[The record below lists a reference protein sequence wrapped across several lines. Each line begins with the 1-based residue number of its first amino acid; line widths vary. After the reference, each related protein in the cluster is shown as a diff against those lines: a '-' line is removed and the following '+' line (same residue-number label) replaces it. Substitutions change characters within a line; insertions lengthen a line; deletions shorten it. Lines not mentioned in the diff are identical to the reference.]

1 MSCRVSLGSCSLHES
16 WVLCLFGI
24 LCPLGILFPLEY
36 CVVCLVSCVSL
47 GSCSLHESCV
57 LCLVSCVFCLPSGL
71 CFVAYGLAYALR
83 HGGLWLVASG
93 FCAMY
98 LVLSI
103 VSCVLCVG
111 TYVGLVCV
119 SRLLLWCLMSWV
131 CAMT

>member
-1 MSCRVSLGSCSLHES
+1 MCCGLYVVFRVLGLVCCVLSLECCL
-16 WVLCLFGI
+16 LCQ
-24 LCPLGILFPLEY
+24 
-36 CVVCLVSCVSL
+36 VSCVLS
-47 GSCSLHESCV
+47 
-57 LCLVSCVFCLPSGL
+57 LVSCVFCLPSGL
-71 CFVAYGLAYALR
+71 CFVACGLACALR

-98 LVLSI
+98 LVWCI
-103 VSCVLCVG
+103 FSCVLCVG